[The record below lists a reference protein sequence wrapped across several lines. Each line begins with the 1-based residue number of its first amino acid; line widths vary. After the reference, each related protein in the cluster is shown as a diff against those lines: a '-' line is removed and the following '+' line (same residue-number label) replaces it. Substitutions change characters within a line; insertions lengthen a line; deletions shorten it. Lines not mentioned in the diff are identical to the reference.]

1 MFVSFTFI
9 PSTLDERK
17 TLTKISTRKTSHNR
31 SPKLAH
37 TSDVK
42 ETGRKPSLKRQTT
55 GYTEKSHLQ
64 SPRETPVPE
73 ETPLAIASSSKAVSP
88 TETTHQGER
97 DLETALGVV
106 KCIHV

>member
-17 TLTKISTRKTSHNR
+17 TLTKISTRKTSHNH

-37 TSDVK
+37 TSDDK

-55 GYTEKSHLQ
+55 GYTEKSRLQ
-64 SPRETPVPE
+64 LIDYKILDSC
-73 ETPLAIASSSKAVSP
+73 
-88 TETTHQGER
+88 
-97 DLETALGVV
+97 LETDVLLY
-106 KCIHV
+106 